1 MKKYNLINNLT
12 GWFAFAV
19 ATTTYFLTIEETGSF
34 WDCGEF
40 IAAAYK
46 LQVGHPPGA
55 SLFLLIGRIF
65 TMFAFGDVTKVAIM
79 VNMMSALASAVTI
92 LFLFWSITHIAKKL
106 IKVPVEE
113 MTAYQYVMVMGSG
126 LIGAMAYTFS
136 DSFWFSAVEGEVY
149 AMSSMFTAI
158 VFWAMLKWENHADEK
173 HSDKWL
179 VLIAYLMGLSIGV
192 HLLNLLTIPALAY
205 IYYFRRFK
213 PTTNGIIMTA
223 VIGVAI
229 LGFIQYGVIQGFVK
243 IGAHFDLLFVN
254 SFNLPMWSGFLFF
267 VFLLVVGTFF
277 GIRHSIR
284 TNNYNLNTAFL
295 CFAFILLGY
304 ASYGQVVIRSLANP
318 PMDENNPENAFA
330 LLSYLNREQYGD
342 RPLLYGQYYTAK
354 IDRQV
359 EGSATY
365 SELDG
370 KYKKTGNKIEPVYD
384 PAASTL
390 FPRMHSNQDNHVQA
404 YKEWMKIRTDRNPTM
419 GENLGFFFSYQLGHM
434 FWRYFLWNFAGRQN
448 DLQGHGSSVKG
459 NWMSGI
465 KAIDEGRVGNLEKY
479 ADSLANNKAYNKFY
493 LLPLILGL
501 IGMIYHFNKDRLD
514 GAVVM
519 LLFFFTGIAIVIYLN
534 QTPYQPRERDYAY
547 AGSFYAFAIWIGLG
561 MMAIA
566 NFASKY
572 TKPMVAAALAFAIC
586 FTSAPWIMAKE
597 GWDDHDRSHRFTS
610 RDFAHNY
617 LNSCAPNAII
627 FTNGDNDTFPLWYA
641 QEVEGIRTDVR
652 VINLSLLNTDWY
664 IEQMHL
670 KQYDSEPVPFSL
682 QYKDIIQGTR
692 DYLPIIDKELPGYRD
707 IKQVI
712 NFIKSEDA
720 KVTLQSGEGINF
732 FPTSKF
738 FISVDSS
745 KVVSN
750 GTVPKEMASKIVNRL
765 EFDVNPD
772 GGRSYLMKA
781 DIMILD
787 LLAHNNWERPVY
799 FAITVGNESYL
810 NLEDYFQLEGMAYR
824 LVPVKNEKNRDGQL
838 GHVNS
843 NEMYD
848 KMVNKF
854 KWGNMSDPRV
864 YLDQNNLNMTM
875 NLRNNFG
882 RLAESL
888 IQEGKRDSAM
898 NALDKCIQEMPD
910 RTVPYNVM
918 MIRVAEMY
926 YAIANYG
933 ATKGRP
939 AMRDTLANGQ
949 VVEMPAIAEKP
960 PVPFKRSD
968 EALAKGDAIMKRLG
982 EIYENDVEY
991 YHSLLGSLHFNSI
1004 SDEAG
1009 QCLAVFRELDR
1020 ICTNNGRT
1028 KIADEMKARFMNWGP
1043 KLPMLNM

>member
-19 ATTTYFLTIEETGSF
+19 AAVTYFLTIEETGSF

-40 IAAAYK
+40 IAAAFK

-65 TMFAFGDVTKVAIM
+65 TMFAFGDLTKVAIM
-79 VNMMSALASAVTI
+79 VNMMSALASAITI
-92 LFLFWSITHIAKKL
+92 LFLFWSITHIARKL
-106 IKVPVEE
+106 VKVTVDELTNAHYL
-113 MTAYQYVMVMGSG
+113 MIMGSG
-126 LIGAMAYTFS
+126 LIGALAYTFS

-192 HLLNLLTIPALAY
+192 HLLNLLAIPALAY
-205 IYYFRRFK
+205 IYYFRRYK
-213 PTTNGIIMTA
+213 PTTNGILLTA
-223 VIGVAI
+223 LIGVAI

-243 IGAHFDLLFVN
+243 IGAHLDLIFVN
-254 SFNLPMWSGFLFF
+254 TFKLPFWSGFLFF
-267 VFLLVVGTFF
+267 VLLLVVGTYL
-277 GIRHSIR
+277 GIRYSIKA
-284 TNNYNLNTAFL
+284 NKPQLNTAFL

-304 ASYGQVVIRSLANP
+304 ASYGQVVIRSMANP

-354 IDRQV
+354 MIDQDK
-359 EGSATY
+359 GSATY
-365 SELDG
+365 AELDG
-370 KYKKTGNKIEPVYD
+370 KYVKTGNKIEPVYD
-384 PAASTL
+384 KEASTL

-404 YKEWMKIRTDRNPTM
+404 YKEWMDIRSDRNPTM

-448 DLQGHGSSVKG
+448 DLQGHGSPVKG

-465 KAIDEGRVGNLEKY
+465 KGLDEARVGNLDKY
-479 ADSLANNKAYNKFY
+479 PDSLANNKAYNKFY

-501 IGMIYHFNKDRLD
+501 IGMFYHFNKDKFD
-514 GAVVM
+514 GSVVM

-561 MMAIA
+561 VMALA
-566 NFASKY
+566 NYASRY
-572 TKPMVAAALAFAIC
+572 TKPMVAGVLALSISFA
-586 FTSAPWIMAKE
+586 SAPWIMAKE

-670 KQYDSEPVPFSL
+670 KQYESEPIPFSL
-682 QYKDIIQGTR
+682 QYKDVIQGTR
-692 DYLPIIDKELPGYRD
+692 DYLPIADLGLEGYRD
-707 IKQVI
+707 LRQVI
-712 NFIKSEDA
+712 DFIKNDEA
-720 KVTLQSGEGINF
+720 KRTFQNGESMNF

-738 FISVDSS
+738 FIPVDSA

-750 GTVPKEMASKIVNRL
+750 GTVPKEMASRIVNRL
-765 EFDVNPD
+765 EFDVDRN
-772 GGRSYLMKA
+772 YLMKA

-799 FAITVGNESYL
+799 FAITVGSESYL

-824 LVPVKNEKNRDGQL
+824 LVPVKNEKNNDGQL
-838 GHVNS
+838 GSVNTS
-843 NEMYD
+843 EMYN
-848 KMVNKF
+848 KMVNTF
-854 KWGNMSDPRV
+854 KWGNMSDSRV

-888 IQEGKRDSAM
+888 LAEGKRDSAM
-898 NALDKCIQEMPD
+898 NALDKCLKEMPD
-910 RTVPYNVM
+910 STVPYNVM
-918 MIRVAEMY
+918 MIRIAEMY

-933 ATKGRP
+933 ATNARP
-939 AMRDTLANGQ
+939 AMVDTLPNGQ
-949 VVEMPAIAEKP
+949 IMQTPAIAAQP
-960 PVPFKRSD
+960 PLPFKRSQ
-968 EALAKGDAIMKRLG
+968 EAIANGDAIMRRLG
-982 EIYENDVEY
+982 EIYENDVAY
-991 YHSLLGSLHFNSI
+991 YESLLGSRHFSSV

-1020 ICTNNGRT
+1020 ICTRYERT
-1028 KIADEMKARFMNWGP
+1028 KIADEMKARFTKWGP
-1043 KLPMLNM
+1043 KFPLPNM